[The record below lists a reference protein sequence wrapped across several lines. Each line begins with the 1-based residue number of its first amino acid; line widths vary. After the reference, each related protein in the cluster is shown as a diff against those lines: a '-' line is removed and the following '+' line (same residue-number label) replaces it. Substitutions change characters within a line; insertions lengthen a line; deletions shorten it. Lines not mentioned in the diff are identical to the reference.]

1 MSGKLKLLRF
11 THNFKDCVT
20 QIYKV
25 VSANSTMISKAIS
38 ELAQQQGI
46 PLWLLVF
53 IILWSLVWKALAW
66 WKSARLGQP
75 IWFIAFFIVN
85 TLGIL
90 EILYLFLFSK
100 EEFLASFRKH
110 RDKPTKVT
118 KQRES
123 RR

>member
-1 MSGKLKLLRF
+1 MTAYLL
-11 THNFKDCVT
+11 
-20 QIYKV
+20 
-25 VSANSTMISKAIS
+25 MISSAFS

-46 PLWLLVF
+46 PLWLLIF

-75 IWFIAFFIVN
+75 IWFIAFFIIN

-110 RDKPTKVT
+110 GNKVQ
-118 KQRES
+118 KSAKRGKRLQ
-123 RR
+123 

>member
-1 MSGKLKLLRF
+1 MTAYLL
-11 THNFKDCVT
+11 
-20 QIYKV
+20 
-25 VSANSTMISKAIS
+25 MISSALS

-46 PLWLLVF
+46 QLWLLVF

-75 IWFIAFFIVN
+75 IWFIAFFIIN

-110 RDKPTKVT
+110 GNKVQ
-118 KQRES
+118 KSAKRGKRLQ
-123 RR
+123 